1 MKEKMTE
8 EELQEKY
15 EKEQENIDGEKVST
29 KSGNSEALK
38 KHKIKD
44 LWLKSTSVI
53 VLVATITAAGIKF
66 SNSYNGG
73 DVIPEEPTTSQGGPE
88 TTDPQENL
96 EYVFVQPFSI
106 NDDDSVKKTI
116 DAVNKRNQKIDGH
129 YEVMTKRMLAYFNG
143 TLTKED
149 FGDMSDD
156 DIIKEIREYVIVLF
170 GILSENV
177 TGYVNVQ
184 AGEENS
190 HNLGLVNGSE
200 NSISEDSEFY
210 SYAKELDTILNNQL
224 KAIDTSSSEDYSTQF
239 MNLSEK
245 IWSDSKML
253 VNQKTALMV
262 AFNAYKSLFKSLTKD
277 QIEDLQSKED
287 NTATLALNENL
298 QKLGLK
304 PKTNHDLTGKD
315 KTSNGYNPE
324 DKPKADKLAGSTGE
338 DETKLAG
345 KGGKPAKDSKGQKEI
360 VSQATTN
367 KPSIS
372 EKPADVSKDDLT
384 KKPETVTGGEVVSTT
399 EKTEPTS
406 KIDETDV
413 PPESETTK
421 KVSDSKNDTE
431 STTNEEIVNVTDEN
445 GDTVLTDDEYNKLKR
460 ENLKNALIN
469 REMAM
474 LGGVAGLALMSLT
487 FSDKIITASE
497 KISAKIKRKRR

>member
-1 MKEKMTE
+1 MKEKMSK
-8 EELQEKY
+8 EELQKEY
-15 EKEQENIDGEKVST
+15 EKKQENIDSKKIST
-29 KSGNSEALK
+29 KSGNKEALRK
-38 KHKIKD
+38 NKIKD
-44 LWLKSTSVI
+44 LWIKSTAAI
-53 VLVATITAAGIKF
+53 VLVATITAAGVKF

-106 NDDDSVKKTI
+106 NNDDSVKKTI
-116 DAVNKRNQKIDGH
+116 DAVNDKYDTNMLQ
-129 YEVMTKRMLAYFNG
+129 RMWAYFNG

-156 DIIKEIREYVIVLF
+156 DIVKEIREYIIVSF
-170 GILSENV
+170 NILSKNV
-177 TGYVNVQ
+177 TDYVNVQ

-239 MNLSEK
+239 MDLSEK

-262 AFNAYKSLFKSLTKD
+262 AFNAYKSLFKSLTKE
-277 QIEDLQSKED
+277 QIDDLQANLD
-287 NTATLALNENL
+287 NSATLALNENL
-298 QKLGLK
+298 QKFGLK
-304 PKTNHDLTGKD
+304 PKTDFDKTGKD
-315 KTSNGYNPE
+315 KTSNGYNPK
-324 DKPKADKLAGSTGE
+324 DKAEANKLSGSTGD
-338 DETKLAG
+338 DETKLAK
-345 KGGKPAKDSKGQKEI
+345 KGGQSVKGNKGQQEI
-360 VSQATTN
+360 ISNPTTE
-367 KPSIS
+367 IS
-372 EKPADVSKDDLT
+372 SETKKADVSNKDLT
-384 KKPETVTGGEVVSTT
+384 KKTETSKGGNVVSTSV
-399 EKTEPTS
+399 KTETTS
-406 KIDETDV
+406 KIKVEDV
-413 PPESETTK
+413 PPETETTK
-421 KVSDSKNDTE
+421 KVSDSKNDAE
-431 STTNEEIVNVTDEN
+431 STTNEEIVEVTDEN
-445 GDTVLTDDEYNKLKR
+445 GDTVLTDEEFNKLKR

-474 LGGVAGLALMSLT
+474 LGGFAGLALMSLT

>member
-8 EELQEKY
+8 EELQERY
-15 EKEQENIDGEKVST
+15 EKEQAENIDSEKIST

-38 KHKIKD
+38 RHKIKD

-53 VLVATITAAGIKF
+53 VLVTTITAAGVKF

-88 TTDPQENL
+88 TTDPQEDL

-116 DAVNKRNQKIDGH
+116 DAVNEKNQKIDGH
-129 YEVMTKRMLAYFNG
+129 NEVMTKRMLAYFNG

-177 TGYVNVQ
+177 TGYVNFQ
-184 AGEENS
+184 AGEKITY
-190 HNLGLVNGSE
+190 NLGLVNGSE
-200 NSISEDSEFY
+200 NSISKDSEFY

-224 KAIDTSSSEDYSTQF
+224 KAIATSSSEDYSTQF
-239 MNLSEK
+239 MDLSEK
-245 IWSDSKML
+245 IWSDSKMPSAE
-253 VNQKTALMV
+253 KAALTV
-262 AFNAYKSLFKSLTKD
+262 AFNAYKVLFKSLTKE
-277 QIEDLQSKED
+277 QIDELQANQD
-287 NTATLALNENL
+287 NTATLSLNEIL
-298 QKLGLK
+298 QKLSLK
-304 PKTNHDLTGKD
+304 PKTDFDKTGKD
-315 KTSNGYNPE
+315 KTSNGYNPK
-324 DKPKADKLAGSTGE
+324 DKDEANKLAGSTGE
-338 DETKLAG
+338 DETKLVN
-345 KGGKPAKDSKGQKEI
+345 KGGKPIKDNKGNKET
-360 VSQATTN
+360 VSEPTT
-367 KPSIS
+367 KTSIS
-372 EKPADVSKDDLT
+372 EKPADVPDKELD
-384 KKPETVTGGEVVSTT
+384 KPTETDKGGEVVSTT
-399 EKTEPTS
+399 KE
-406 KIDETDV
+406 V
-413 PPESETTK
+413 ETTK
-421 KVSDSKNDTE
+421 KIQ
-431 STTNEEIVNVTDEN
+431 EEIVEPETETTTKVTTTEEIVDVKDEN

-474 LGGVAGLALMSLT
+474 LGGVAGLALMSFT

>member
-8 EELQEKY
+8 EELQERY
-15 EKEQENIDGEKVST
+15 EKEQAENIDSEKIST

-38 KHKIKD
+38 RHKIKD

-53 VLVATITAAGIKF
+53 VLVTTITAAGVKF

-88 TTDPQENL
+88 TTDPQEDL

-116 DAVNKRNQKIDGH
+116 DAVNEKNQKIDGH
-129 YEVMTKRMLAYFNG
+129 NEVMTKRMLAYFNG

-177 TGYVNVQ
+177 TGYVNFQ
-184 AGEENS
+184 AGEKITY
-190 HNLGLVNGSE
+190 NLGLVNGSE

-224 KAIDTSSSEDYSTQF
+224 KAIATSSSEDYSTQF

-245 IWSDSKML
+245 IWSDSKMPSAE
-253 VNQKTALMV
+253 KAALTV
-262 AFNAYKSLFKSLTKD
+262 AFNAYKVLFKSLTKE
-277 QIEDLQSKED
+277 QIDELQANQD
-287 NTATLALNENL
+287 NTATLSLNEIL
-298 QKLGLK
+298 QKLSLK
-304 PKTNHDLTGKD
+304 PKTDFDKTGKD
-315 KTSNGYNPE
+315 KTSNGYNPK
-324 DKPKADKLAGSTGE
+324 DKAEANKLAGSTGE
-338 DETKLAG
+338 DETKLVN
-345 KGGKPAKDSKGQKEI
+345 KGGKPIKDNKGNKET
-360 VSQATTN
+360 VSEPTT
-367 KPSIS
+367 KTSIS
-372 EKPADVSKDDLT
+372 EKPADVPDKELD
-384 KKPETVTGGEVVSTT
+384 KPTETDKGGEVVSTT
-399 EKTEPTS
+399 KE
-406 KIDETDV
+406 V
-413 PPESETTK
+413 ETTK
-421 KVSDSKNDTE
+421 KIQ
-431 STTNEEIVNVTDEN
+431 EEIVEPETETTTKVTTTEEIVDVKDEN

-474 LGGVAGLALMSLT
+474 LGGVAGLALMSFT

>member
-8 EELQEKY
+8 EELQERY
-15 EKEQENIDGEKVST
+15 EKEQAENIDSEKIST

-38 KHKIKD
+38 RHKIKD

-53 VLVATITAAGIKF
+53 VLVTTITAAGVKF

-88 TTDPQENL
+88 TTDPQEDL

-116 DAVNKRNQKIDGH
+116 DAVNEKNQKIDGH
-129 YEVMTKRMLAYFNG
+129 NEVMTKRMLAYFNG

-177 TGYVNVQ
+177 TGYVNFQ
-184 AGEENS
+184 AGEKITY
-190 HNLGLVNGSE
+190 NLGLVNGSE

-224 KAIDTSSSEDYSTQF
+224 KAIATSSSEDYSTQF

-245 IWSDSKML
+245 IWSDSKMPSSE
-253 VNQKTALMV
+253 KAALTV
-262 AFNAYKSLFKSLTKD
+262 AFNAYKVLFKSLTKE
-277 QIEDLQSKED
+277 QIDELQANQD
-287 NTATLALNENL
+287 NTATLSLNEIL
-298 QKLGLK
+298 QKLSLK
-304 PKTNHDLTGKD
+304 PKTDFDKTGKD
-315 KTSNGYNPE
+315 KTSNGYNPK
-324 DKPKADKLAGSTGE
+324 DKAEANKLAGSTGE
-338 DETKLAG
+338 DETKLVN
-345 KGGKPAKDSKGQKEI
+345 KGGKPIKDNKGNKET
-360 VSQATTN
+360 VSEPTT
-367 KPSIS
+367 KTSIS
-372 EKPADVSKDDLT
+372 EKPADVPDKELD
-384 KKPETVTGGEVVSTT
+384 KPTETDKGGEVVSTT
-399 EKTEPTS
+399 KE
-406 KIDETDV
+406 V
-413 PPESETTK
+413 ETTK
-421 KVSDSKNDTE
+421 KIQ
-431 STTNEEIVNVTDEN
+431 EEIVEPETETTTKVTTTEEIVDVKDEN

-474 LGGVAGLALMSLT
+474 LGGVAGLALMSFT

>member
-8 EELQEKY
+8 EELQERY
-15 EKEQENIDGEKVST
+15 EKEQAENIDSEKIST

-38 KHKIKD
+38 RHKIKD

-53 VLVATITAAGIKF
+53 VLVATITAAGVKF

-73 DVIPEEPTTSQGGPE
+73 YVIPEEPTTSQGGPE
-88 TTDPQENL
+88 TTDPQEDL

-116 DAVNKRNQKIDGH
+116 DAVNERNQKIDGH
-129 YEVMTKRMLAYFNG
+129 NEVMTKRMLAYFNG

-177 TGYVNVQ
+177 TGYVNFQ
-184 AGEENS
+184 AGEKITY
-190 HNLGLVNGSE
+190 NLGLVNGSE

-224 KAIDTSSSEDYSTQF
+224 KAIATSSSEDYSTQF
-239 MNLSEK
+239 MDLSEK
-245 IWSDSKML
+245 IWSDSKMPSSE
-253 VNQKTALMV
+253 KAALTV
-262 AFNAYKSLFKSLTKD
+262 AFNAYKVLFKSLTKE
-277 QIEDLQSKED
+277 QIDELQANQD
-287 NTATLALNENL
+287 NTATLSLNEIL
-298 QKLGLK
+298 QKLSLK
-304 PKTNHDLTGKD
+304 PKTDFDKTGKD
-315 KTSNGYNPE
+315 KTSNGYNPK
-324 DKPKADKLAGSTGE
+324 DKAEANKLAGSTGE
-338 DETKLAG
+338 DETKLVN
-345 KGGKPAKDSKGQKEI
+345 KGGKPIKDNKGNKET
-360 VSQATTN
+360 VSEPTT
-367 KPSIS
+367 KTSIS
-372 EKPADVSKDDLT
+372 EKPADVPDKELD
-384 KKPETVTGGEVVSTT
+384 KPTETDKGGEVVSTT
-399 EKTEPTS
+399 KE
-406 KIDETDV
+406 V
-413 PPESETTK
+413 ETTK
-421 KVSDSKNDTE
+421 KIQ
-431 STTNEEIVNVTDEN
+431 EEIVEPETETTTKVTTTEEIVDVKDEN

-474 LGGVAGLALMSLT
+474 LGGVAGLALMSFT

>member
-8 EELQEKY
+8 EELQERY
-15 EKEQENIDGEKVST
+15 EKEQAENIDSEKNST
-29 KSGNSEALK
+29 KSCTSEAFK
-38 KHKIKD
+38 RHKIKD

-53 VLVATITAAGIKF
+53 VLVATITAAGVKF

-88 TTDPQENL
+88 TTDPQEDL

-116 DAVNKRNQKIDGH
+116 DAVNEKNQKIDGH
-129 YEVMTKRMLAYFNG
+129 NEVMTKRMLAYFNG

-177 TGYVNVQ
+177 TGYVNFQ
-184 AGEENS
+184 AGEKITY
-190 HNLGLVNGSE
+190 NLGLVNGSE

-224 KAIDTSSSEDYSTQF
+224 KAIATSSSEDYSTQF

-245 IWSDSKML
+245 IWSDSKMPSAE
-253 VNQKTALMV
+253 KAALTV
-262 AFNAYKSLFKSLTKD
+262 AFNAYKVLFKSLTKE
-277 QIEDLQSKED
+277 QIDELQANQD
-287 NTATLALNENL
+287 NTATLSLNEIL
-298 QKLGLK
+298 QKLSLK
-304 PKTNHDLTGKD
+304 PKTDFDKTGKD
-315 KTSNGYNPE
+315 KTSNGYNPK
-324 DKPKADKLAGSTGE
+324 DKAEANKLAGSTGE
-338 DETKLAG
+338 DETKLVN
-345 KGGKPAKDSKGQKEI
+345 KGGKPIKDNKGNKET
-360 VSQATTN
+360 VSEPTT
-367 KPSIS
+367 KTSIS
-372 EKPADVSKDDLT
+372 EKPADVPDKELD
-384 KKPETVTGGEVVSTT
+384 KPTETDKGGEVVSTT
-399 EKTEPTS
+399 KE
-406 KIDETDV
+406 V
-413 PPESETTK
+413 ETTK
-421 KVSDSKNDTE
+421 KIQ
-431 STTNEEIVNVTDEN
+431 EEIVEPETETTTKVTTTEEIVDVKDEN

-474 LGGVAGLALMSLT
+474 LGGVAGLALMSFT

>member
-8 EELQEKY
+8 EELQERY
-15 EKEQENIDGEKVST
+15 EKEQAENIDSEKIST

-38 KHKIKD
+38 RHKIKD

-53 VLVATITAAGIKF
+53 VLVATITAAGVKF

-88 TTDPQENL
+88 TTDPQEDL

-116 DAVNKRNQKIDGH
+116 DAVNERNQKIDGH
-129 YEVMTKRMLAYFNG
+129 NEVMTKRMLAYFNG

-177 TGYVNVQ
+177 TGYVNFQ
-184 AGEENS
+184 AGEKITY
-190 HNLGLVNGSE
+190 NLGLVNGSE

-224 KAIDTSSSEDYSTQF
+224 KAIATSSSEDYSTQF
-239 MNLSEK
+239 MDLSEK
-245 IWSDSKML
+245 IWSDSKMPSSE
-253 VNQKTALMV
+253 KAALTV
-262 AFNAYKSLFKSLTKD
+262 AFNAYKVLFKSLTKE
-277 QIEDLQSKED
+277 QIDELQANQD
-287 NTATLALNENL
+287 NTATLSLNEIL
-298 QKLGLK
+298 QKLSLK
-304 PKTNHDLTGKD
+304 PKTDFDKTGKD
-315 KTSNGYNPE
+315 KTSNGYNPK
-324 DKPKADKLAGSTGE
+324 DKAEANKLAGSTGE
-338 DETKLAG
+338 DETKLVN
-345 KGGKPAKDSKGQKEI
+345 KGGKPIKDNKGNKET
-360 VSQATTN
+360 VSEPTT
-367 KPSIS
+367 KTSIS
-372 EKPADVSKDDLT
+372 EKPADVPDKELD
-384 KKPETVTGGEVVSTT
+384 KPTETDKGGEVVSTT
-399 EKTEPTS
+399 KE
-406 KIDETDV
+406 V
-413 PPESETTK
+413 ETTK
-421 KVSDSKNDTE
+421 KIQ
-431 STTNEEIVNVTDEN
+431 EEIVEPETETTTKVTTTEEIVDVKDEN

-474 LGGVAGLALMSLT
+474 LGGVAGLALMSFT

>member
-1 MKEKMTE
+1 MKEKMSK
-8 EELQEKY
+8 EELQKEY
-15 EKEQENIDGEKVST
+15 EKKQENIDSKKIST
-29 KSGNSEALK
+29 KSGNKEALRK
-38 KHKIKD
+38 NKIKD
-44 LWLKSTSVI
+44 LWIKSTAAI
-53 VLVATITAAGIKF
+53 VLVATITAAGVKF

-88 TTDPQENL
+88 TTNPQGNL

-116 DAVNKRNQKIDGH
+116 DAVNDKYDTNMLQ
-129 YEVMTKRMLAYFNG
+129 RMWAYFNG

-156 DIIKEIREYVIVLF
+156 DIVKEIREYIIVSF
-170 GILSENV
+170 NILSKNV
-177 TGYVNVQ
+177 TDYVNVQ

-239 MNLSEK
+239 MDLSEK

-262 AFNAYKSLFKSLTKD
+262 AFNAYKSLFKSLTKE
-277 QIEDLQSKED
+277 QIDDLQANLD
-287 NTATLALNENL
+287 NSATLALNENL
-298 QKLGLK
+298 QKFGLK
-304 PKTNHDLTGKD
+304 PKTDFDKTGKD
-315 KTSNGYNPE
+315 KTSNGYNPK
-324 DKPKADKLAGSTGE
+324 DKAEANKLAGSTGD
-338 DETKLAG
+338 DETKLAKKCG
-345 KGGKPAKDSKGQKEI
+345 QSVKGNKGQQEI
-360 VSQATTN
+360 ISNPTTE
-367 KPSIS
+367 IS
-372 EKPADVSKDDLT
+372 SETKKADVSNKDLT
-384 KKPETVTGGEVVSTT
+384 KKTETIKGGNVVSTSV
-399 EKTEPTS
+399 KTETTS
-406 KIDETDV
+406 KIKVEDVSPET
-413 PPESETTK
+413 ETTK
-421 KVSDSKNDTE
+421 KVSDSKNDAE
-431 STTNEEIVNVTDEN
+431 STTNEEIVEVTDEN
-445 GDTVLTDDEYNKLKR
+445 GDTVLTDEEFNKLKR

>member
-8 EELQEKY
+8 EELQERY
-15 EKEQENIDGEKVST
+15 EKEQAENIDSEKIST

-38 KHKIKD
+38 RHKIKD

-53 VLVATITAAGIKF
+53 VLVATITAAGVKF

-88 TTDPQENL
+88 TTDPQEDL

-116 DAVNKRNQKIDGH
+116 DAVNERNQKIDGH
-129 YEVMTKRMLAYFNG
+129 NEVMTKRMLAYFNG

-177 TGYVNVQ
+177 TGYVNFQ
-184 AGEENS
+184 AGEKITY
-190 HNLGLVNGSE
+190 NLGLVNGSE

-224 KAIDTSSSEDYSTQF
+224 KAIATSSSEDYSTQF
-239 MNLSEK
+239 MDLSEK
-245 IWSDSKML
+245 IWSDSKMPSAE
-253 VNQKTALMV
+253 KAALTV
-262 AFNAYKSLFKSLTKD
+262 AFNAYKVLFKSLTKE
-277 QIEDLQSKED
+277 QIDELQANQD
-287 NTATLALNENL
+287 NTATLSLNEIL
-298 QKLGLK
+298 QKLSLK
-304 PKTNHDLTGKD
+304 PKTDFDKTGKD
-315 KTSNGYNPE
+315 KTSNGYNPK
-324 DKPKADKLAGSTGE
+324 DKAEANKLAGSTGE
-338 DETKLAG
+338 DETKLVN
-345 KGGKPAKDSKGQKEI
+345 KGGKPIKDNKGNKET
-360 VSQATTN
+360 VSEPTT
-367 KPSIS
+367 KTSIS
-372 EKPADVSKDDLT
+372 EKPADVPDKELD
-384 KKPETVTGGEVVSTT
+384 KPTETDKGGEVVSTT
-399 EKTEPTS
+399 KE
-406 KIDETDV
+406 V
-413 PPESETTK
+413 ETTK
-421 KVSDSKNDTE
+421 KIQ
-431 STTNEEIVNVTDEN
+431 EEIVEPETETTTKVTTTEEIVYVKDEN

-474 LGGVAGLALMSLT
+474 LGGVAGLALMSFT

>member
-8 EELQEKY
+8 EELQERY
-15 EKEQENIDGEKVST
+15 EKEQAENIDSEKIST

-38 KHKIKD
+38 RHKIKD

-53 VLVATITAAGIKF
+53 VLVATITAAGVKF

-88 TTDPQENL
+88 TTDPQEDL

-116 DAVNKRNQKIDGH
+116 DAVNEKNQKIDGH
-129 YEVMTKRMLAYFNG
+129 NEVMTKRMLAYFNG

-177 TGYVNVQ
+177 TGYVNFQ
-184 AGEENS
+184 AGEKITY
-190 HNLGLVNGSE
+190 NLGLVNGSE

-224 KAIDTSSSEDYSTQF
+224 KAIATSSSEDYSTQF

-245 IWSDSKML
+245 IWSDSKMPSAE
-253 VNQKTALMV
+253 KAALTV
-262 AFNAYKSLFKSLTKD
+262 AFNAYKVLFKSLTKE
-277 QIEDLQSKED
+277 QIDELQANQD
-287 NTATLALNENL
+287 NTATLSLNEIL
-298 QKLGLK
+298 QKLSLK
-304 PKTNHDLTGKD
+304 PKTDFDKTGKD
-315 KTSNGYNPE
+315 KTSNGYNPK
-324 DKPKADKLAGSTGE
+324 DKAEANKLAGSTGE
-338 DETKLAG
+338 DETKLVN
-345 KGGKPAKDSKGQKEI
+345 KGGKPIKDNKGNKET
-360 VSQATTN
+360 VSEPTT
-367 KPSIS
+367 KTSIS
-372 EKPADVSKDDLT
+372 EKPADVPDKELD
-384 KKPETVTGGEVVSTT
+384 KPTETDKGGEVVSTT
-399 EKTEPTS
+399 KE
-406 KIDETDV
+406 V
-413 PPESETTK
+413 ETTK
-421 KVSDSKNDTE
+421 KIQ
-431 STTNEEIVNVTDEN
+431 EEIVEPETETTTKVTTTEEIVDVKDEN

-474 LGGVAGLALMSLT
+474 LGGVAGLALMSFT

>member
-8 EELQEKY
+8 EELQERYK
-15 EKEQENIDGEKVST
+15 KKQAENIDSEEIST

-38 KHKIKD
+38 RHKIKD

-53 VLVATITAAGIKF
+53 VLVATITAAGVKF

-129 YEVMTKRMLAYFNG
+129 NEVMTKRMLAYFNG

-177 TGYVNVQ
+177 TGYVNFQ
-184 AGEENS
+184 AGEKNTY
-190 HNLGLVNGSE
+190 NLGLVNGSE
-200 NSISEDSEFY
+200 NSISKDSEFY

-224 KAIDTSSSEDYSTQF
+224 KAIATSSSEDYSAQF
-239 MNLSEK
+239 MDLSEK

-253 VNQKTALMV
+253 VNQKAALMV
-262 AFNAYKSLFKSLTKD
+262 AFNVYKVLFRSLMKG
-277 QIEDLQSKED
+277 QIEDLQAKE
-287 NTATLALNENL
+287 NNSATLALNETL
-298 QKLGLK
+298 QKFRLK
-304 PKTNHDLTGKD
+304 AKTNYDLTGKD
-315 KTSNGYNPE
+315 KTFNGFNSGDA
-324 DKPKADKLAGSTGE
+324 DKAAKLAGSTSK
-338 DETKLAG
+338 DETKLVD
-345 KGGKPAKDSKGQKEI
+345 KGGKHIKDNKGNKEP
-360 VSQATTN
+360 VNEVTTRTSCET
-367 KPSIS
+367 K
-372 EKPADVSKDDLT
+372 KADVSKEDLT
-384 KKPETVTGGEVVSTT
+384 KKSETVTGGTVESTT

-406 KIDETDV
+406 EIKNEVV

-421 KVSDSKNDTE
+421 ETVDVK
-431 STTNEEIVNVTDEN
+431 DEN

-469 REMAM
+469 REMAT
-474 LGGVAGLALMSLT
+474 LGGVAGLALMAFT

>member
-8 EELQEKY
+8 EELQERY
-15 EKEQENIDGEKVST
+15 EKKQAENIDSEEIST

-38 KHKIKD
+38 RHKIKD

-53 VLVATITAAGIKF
+53 VLVATITAAGVKF

-88 TTDPQENL
+88 TTNPQGNL

-116 DAVNKRNQKIDGH
+116 DAVNEKNQKIDGH
-129 YEVMTKRMLAYFNG
+129 NEVMTKRMLAYFNG

-177 TGYVNVQ
+177 TGYVNFQ
-184 AGEENS
+184 AGEKITY
-190 HNLGLVNGSE
+190 NLGLVNGSE

-224 KAIDTSSSEDYSTQF
+224 KAIATSSSEDYSTQF
-239 MNLSEK
+239 MDLSEE

-253 VNQKTALMV
+253 VNQKAALMV
-262 AFNAYKSLFKSLTKD
+262 ASNVYKSLFRSLTKG
-277 QIEDLQSKED
+277 QIEDLQANQNEIAGIASNE
-287 NTATLALNENL
+287 TLLNFEI
-298 QKLGLK
+298 KT
-304 PKTNHDLTGKD
+304 KTNYELTGKD
-315 KTSNGYNPE
+315 KTSNGFNSGDA
-324 DKPKADKLAGSTGE
+324 DKAAKLAGSTDDDGK
-338 DETKLAG
+338 KLVK
-345 KGGKPAKDSKGQKEI
+345 KGGEPPKDKKGKQKSESELTTEI
-360 VSQATTN
+360 
-367 KPSIS
+367 SIS
-372 EKPADVSKDDLT
+372 EKPANVPDKELNKSPKTD
-384 KKPETVTGGEVVSTT
+384 EGGEVVSTT
-399 EKTEPTS
+399 KE
-406 KIDETDV
+406 V
-413 PPESETTK
+413 ETTK
-421 KVSDSKNDTE
+421 KIQ
-431 STTNEEIVNVTDEN
+431 EEIVEPTTEETVDVKDEN

-469 REMAM
+469 REMAT
-474 LGGVAGLALMSLT
+474 LGGVAGLALMAFT